1 MSYLRL
7 TPDQYDKL
15 LEQDPKITQ
24 MNICDYISYLRKQ
37 KIAAHKS
44 VGVYVAAIRKF
55 YSMNDVQMN
64 WDKIHSF
71 EGYDEQQWEDRPYT
85 HSEISTLIQHSSP
98 RNRSIILLMCS
109 SGLRV
114 GAIPLLRIRD
124 LEPVDKYHIYKVNV
138 YARSRKSRYFSWC
151 TPEARKEID
160 SYLDHRKRWDERLKD
175 DSPLFRIEYNPET
188 DHELQNIRPI
198 QTSTVRHVL
207 YRLLQNT
214 GLRAHEPLENGKRPK
229 RGIVMMSHGFR
240 KFFETNA
247 YKAGMDHM
255 YLRRLMG
262 QKSGLEDSYLKL
274 SEEEL
279 LEGDSRHVGYIGI
292 LDSLT
297 IDESQ
302 KLKRE
307 VQTLKQEVTR
317 FDKMQKQIEEL
328 NRRMGLA

>member
-1 MSYLRL
+1 MSYLHL
-7 TPDQYDKL
+7 APDQYDKL
-15 LEQDPKITQ
+15 LDQDPKITQ

-37 KIAAHKS
+37 KIAAHRS

-71 EGYDEQQWEDRPYT
+71 EGYDEEQWEDRPYT
-85 HSEISTLIQHSSP
+85 HSEISTLIHHSSP

-109 SGLRV
+109 AGIRV

-124 LEPVDKYHIYKVNV
+124 LEPIDKYQIYKVNV
-138 YARSRKSRYFSWC
+138 YARSRKSKSFSFC

-175 DSPLFRIEYNPET
+175 DSTLFRLEYNPET
-188 DHELQNIRPI
+188 DHELQNVKPV
-198 QTSTVRHVL
+198 QTSTIRHVL
-207 YRLLQNT
+207 YRLLQDT
-214 GLRAHEPLENGKRPK
+214 GLRAHKPLENGKRPK

-292 LDSLT
+292 MDNLT
-297 IDESQ
+297 IDETQ
-302 KLKRE
+302 KLRRE

-328 NRRMGLA
+328 NRKLGLS